1 MSDRKTLL
9 QKINEASFA
18 VNDVTLYLDTHP
30 TDVDALAYFGQV
42 MKERKQALEEYESQY
57 EPLIVDCVKTVPV
70 SEEDGNNKTE
80 FMTCYPGEQHWTW
93 GDGPIPWDNQPE

>member
-30 TDVDALAYFGQV
+30 TDKEALQFFKKA
-42 MKERKQALEEYESQY
+42 MNERKTAMEEYESKY
-57 EPLIVDCVKTVPV
+57 EPLIVDCVNPK
-70 SEEDGNNKTE
+70 ENNKTG
-80 FMTCYPGEQHWTW
+80 FASDYPAQEHWTW
-93 GDGPIPWDNQPE
+93 GDGPIPWDNVE